1 MWHNVADCGEVFAK
15 LGDSPVEQLTR
26 EIRVKPCYSS
36 TRSTVTALLL
46 LYATPLS
53 QAA

>member
-1 MWHNVADCGEVFAK
+1 MWHKVADCGGVLAK
-15 LGDSPVEQLTR
+15 LSHSPVERLAR

-46 LYATPLS
+46 IYATPLS
-53 QAA
+53 

>member
-15 LGDSPVEQLTR
+15 LGDSPVEQLIR

>member
-26 EIRVKPCYSS
+26 EICVKPCYSS